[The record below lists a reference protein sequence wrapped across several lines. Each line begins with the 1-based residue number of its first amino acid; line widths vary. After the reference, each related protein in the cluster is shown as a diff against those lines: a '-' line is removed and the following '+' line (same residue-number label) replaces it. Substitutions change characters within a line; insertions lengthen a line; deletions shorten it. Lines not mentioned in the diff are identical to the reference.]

1 MKRPQKCNTGG
12 CSLIQMI
19 NAAVSDHSDVFT
31 RNKINSPCPY
41 KQTKQGQDTGPRP
54 AAESSGLLHS
64 QQDLELCLGPSRQP
78 SLDTVEDMVEQGTPP
93 TSLPLAELSCP
104 VGQLCG
110 HKQSHGTA
118 GFRGRKISLAC
129 YIY

>member
-1 MKRPQKCNTGG
+1 
-12 CSLIQMI
+12 MI

-54 AAESSGLLHS
+54 AAESSGLLHR
-64 QQDLELCLGPSRQP
+64 QQDPELCFGPSRRP
-78 SLDTVEDMVEQGTPP
+78 SLDTVEDMVEQGTTP
-93 TSLPLAELSCP
+93 TRLPLAELSCP

-110 HKQSHGTA
+110 HKQSHSTA
-118 GFRGRKISLAC
+118 GFRGRKISLAR
-129 YIY
+129 YVY